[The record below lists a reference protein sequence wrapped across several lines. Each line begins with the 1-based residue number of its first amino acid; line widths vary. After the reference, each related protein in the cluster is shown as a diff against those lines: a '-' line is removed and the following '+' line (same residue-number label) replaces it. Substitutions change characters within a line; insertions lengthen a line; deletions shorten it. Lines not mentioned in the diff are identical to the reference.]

1 MLNTLRYKMTN
12 NEILKKITIAHN
24 LRRKDVLEVFEM
36 AGIMYSYNH
45 VGNFLLKPDNRRYM
59 ELDSESLQKFLDAL
73 IVYSR
78 GTLEQPQIPS
88 RAVLNYILNLAE
100 RDEEE
105 ALNNIIECVN
115 QAKAAMH
122 EARESENETDSEEE

>member
-1 MLNTLRYKMTN
+1 MTN

-45 VGNFLLKPDNRRYM
+45 VGNFLLKPDNRRYV
-59 ELDSESLQKFLDAL
+59 ELDDESFMQFLDAL

-78 GTLEQPQIPS
+78 GSLEQPQVPARSI
-88 RAVLNYILNLAE
+88 LNYILNLAE
-100 RDEEE
+100 RDDVE
-105 ALNNIIECVN
+105 ALDTIIECVN
-115 QAKAAMH
+115 QAKEAIY
-122 EARESENETDSEEE
+122 EAREQESEEE

>member
-1 MLNTLRYKMTN
+1 MTN

-45 VGNFLLKPDNRRYM
+45 VGNFLLKPDNRRYV
-59 ELDSESLQKFLDAL
+59 ELDDESFMKFLDAL

-78 GTLEQPQIPS
+78 GSLDQPQIPARS
-88 RAVLNYILNLAE
+88 ILNYILNLAE
-100 RDEEE
+100 RDDEE
-105 ALNNIIECVN
+105 ALNTIIECVN
-115 QAKAAMH
+115 QAKEAMY
-122 EARESENETDSEEE
+122 EAREQEAKEEE

>member
-1 MLNTLRYKMTN
+1 MTN

-45 VGNFLLKPDNRRYM
+45 VGNFLLKPDNRRYV
-59 ELDSESLQKFLDAL
+59 ELDDESFMKFLDAL

-78 GTLEQPQIPS
+78 GSLDQPQIPARS
-88 RAVLNYILNLAE
+88 ILNYILNLAE
-100 RDEEE
+100 RDDEE
-105 ALNNIIECVN
+105 ALNTIIECVN
-115 QAKAAMH
+115 QAKEAIY
-122 EARESENETDSEEE
+122 EAREQEAKEEE

>member
-1 MLNTLRYKMTN
+1 MTN

-45 VGNFLLKPDNRRYM
+45 VGNFLLKPDNRRYV
-59 ELDSESLQKFLDAL
+59 ELDDESFMKFLDAL

-78 GTLEQPQIPS
+78 GSLDQPQVPARSI
-88 RAVLNYILNLAE
+88 LNYILNLAE
-100 RDEEE
+100 RDDEE
-105 ALNNIIECVN
+105 ALNTIIECVN
-115 QAKAAMH
+115 QAKEAMY
-122 EARESENETDSEEE
+122 EAREQEAKEE

>member
-1 MLNTLRYKMTN
+1 MTN

-36 AGIMYSYNH
+36 AGLMYGYNQ
-45 VGNFLLKPDNRRYM
+45 VGNFLLKPDNRRFV
-59 ELDSESLQKFLDAL
+59 ELEDEDLTQFLDAL

-78 GTLEQPQIPS
+78 GSLEQPQVPARSI
-88 RAVLNYILNLAE
+88 LNYILNLAE

-105 ALNNIIECVN
+105 ALDSIIECVN
-115 QAKAAMH
+115 RAKEAMA
-122 EARESENETDSEEE
+122 EAREQESQED